1 MKFLLTT
8 ILFLSPLISNSKVVA
23 EVNGEK
29 ITHDELDAIYAE
41 RLLYPSH
48 KKISKESVLNEI
60 VHRRLASKKAR
71 EEKINSNDS
80 VKAKIDGILHSEL
93 LGKHL
98 NEKFEAI
105 KISDAEIKS
114 HYEANREY
122 RTSHILYRVKALPTK
137 KDLEQSYEL
146 MYKIYKQLQK
156 KPDQFASVAKKYSQV
171 ATNKS
176 GGDIGFL
183 PHTSLAPE
191 YYEAIKGKN
200 IGYISQPVRT
210 QFGYH
215 IVKVTGI
222 KNFKDI
228 DKNLYKKIVFD
239 IKRDKIID
247 GYYAS
252 LAKSAKIK
260 LYKENL

>member
-8 ILFLSPLISNSKVVA
+8 ILFFLPLIGNSKIVA

-29 ITHDELDAIYAE
+29 ITHDEFEAIYNE

-48 KKISKESVLNEI
+48 KKISKEAVLKEI
-60 VHRRLASKKAR
+60 VHRRLASKKAV
-71 EEKINSNDS
+71 EEKISSEQS

-98 NEKFEAI
+98 NNKFEAI
-105 KISDAEIKS
+105 KVPESEIKS
-114 HYEANREY
+114 HYKNNKEY

-146 MYKIYKQLQK
+146 MYKIYQQLQK
-156 KPDQFASVAKKYSQV
+156 KPDQFAAVAKKYSQV

-183 PHTSLAPE
+183 PHTSMAPE

-215 IVKVTGI
+215 IIKVTGV
-222 KNFKDI
+222 KNYKDI
-228 DKNLYKKIVFD
+228 DQNLYKKIVFD

-247 GYYAS
+247 DYYAS
-252 LAKSAKIK
+252 LEKSAKIK